1 MNKFLRYSFVALMA
15 MLIGKASA
23 QEVTLDFTLAT
34 GDDGKTSEWGF
45 PAGSSNKTVE
55 EKSFTYGNY
64 TIKVAG
70 SEGNGY
76 YWHNKDHYLLFGKQ
90 GATLTL
96 PAFDFDVERIDIE
109 GTSGAS
115 EGIKQN
121 IFVGDEAVSTETTG
135 AKDVTN
141 QFVIAEGKQ
150 AAGTIFT
157 IKVTSNHNNQI
168 KTIKIWKKGTIS
180 GDTPD
185 TPDTNK
191 GLFSLMAFTKGTFTE
206 SDNQLAFDFE
216 AEVEPVQGTGVKI
229 PVTGKYLFDFEND
242 LCTACRV
249 SVTLPD
255 ETTAAAAHAVVM
267 QEAEK
272 EGYKDVKLEGNILSA
287 SLENGFVGVSK
298 TVIKSMMK
306 QLLNIEEEVKKVTI
320 AEFNAAAEST
330 DVWYQLTGTVKN
342 LKDGDQYGNFDL
354 EDETGSV
361 YVYGVLSEKGG
372 EKKKFQELVAAKGI
386 KNGDKLT
393 IIGNRGSYKDK
404 IEVLNAYFVSVE
416 SGSETPD
423 PQTTEEVKVVTIADF
438 NAAAESTDVWYQLT
452 GTVKNLKDGDQY
464 GNFDLEDETA
474 SVYVYGLLAE
484 KGGEKKKFQE
494 LVAAKGIKE
503 GSKITIIGNRGS
515 YKEKIEVMNAYFV
528 SIENA
533 VQGQV
538 WDFTKWSDATVANLK
553 ADAAASKTSGW
564 SDVEKKA
571 DAEAGADPTEASKDN
586 CFWLQ
591 LEAAPADGA
600 LTANGVVIEELKGL
614 KFDAEYAAKRSL
626 AIAVNYPSTSLGDYA
641 GPAYLWLGGGGSKQ
655 SCPCFTIP
663 GVKAG
668 SKITFEM
675 ESHKPSDARG
685 IGLYKNSYEEANLIG
700 EQFKPTAKATN
711 TWDITEDCDVVVWN
725 TSGCHIYKIE
735 VTSSASGIQAV
746 KTVKSGNG
754 FIYNLAGQRVDA
766 NYKGVVIKNGQKMI
780 QK

>member
-1 MNKFLRYSFVALMA
+1 MKNFLRYSFVALMA
-15 MLIGKASA
+15 MIIGKASA

-45 PAGSSNKTVE
+45 PAGSCNKTVE

-64 TIKVAG
+64 TVKVAG

-76 YWHNKDHYLLFGKQ
+76 YWHDKDHYLLFGKQ

-115 EGIKQN
+115 TGIKQN

-150 AAGTIFT
+150 AAGTIYT

-168 KTIKIWKKGTIS
+168 KTIKIWKKGTVSGGDEPATPAKEMSVADALAYTIALGADVESTEDITVKGKICSIKYTYSANYGTATYNIS
-180 GDTPD
+180 DDGQTGEGKEFTVYGSYYFDNKKWEEGQTQIAVGDEVIVKGKVIYYQGNTPEFSNKKNYLISLNGKTKDESTTPPTPD
-185 TPDTNK
+185 TPTEVNVAKALEIINALEDGKTTSEEYLVK
-191 GLFSLMAFTKGTFTE
+191 GFVVGTPDFQRKADGTLYGNVNFAIADEKGGATTLTVFR
-206 SDNQLAFDFE
+206 A
-216 AEVEPVQGTGVKI
+216 K
-229 PVTGKYLFDFEND
+229 DFEN
-242 LCTACRV
+242 
-249 SVTLPD
+249 
-255 ETTAAAAHAVVM
+255 
-267 QEAEK
+267 
-272 EGYKDVKLEGNILSA
+272 A
-287 SLENGFVGVSK
+287 SF
-298 TVIKSMMK
+298 
-306 QLLNIEEEVKKVTI
+306 
-320 AEFNAAAEST
+320 
-330 DVWYQLTGTVKN
+330 
-342 LKDGDQYGNFDL
+342 
-354 EDETGSV
+354 
-361 YVYGVLSEKGG
+361 
-372 EKKKFQELVAAKGI
+372 
-386 KNGDKLT
+386 
-393 IIGNRGSYKDK
+393 
-404 IEVLNAYFVSVE
+404 
-416 SGSETPD
+416 
-423 PQTTEEVKVVTIADF
+423 TEETI
-438 NAAAESTDVWYQLT
+438 NR
-452 GTVKNLKDGDQY
+452 
-464 GNFDLEDETA
+464 
-474 SVYVYGLLAE
+474 
-484 KGGEKKKFQE
+484 
-494 LVAAKGIKE
+494 IKE
-503 GSKITIIGNRGS
+503 GDGVVVRGKLQKYVKNDVMTPELTS
-515 YKEKIEVMNAYFV
+515 CYLISVTPAAIEGA
-528 SIENA
+528 
-533 VQGQV
+533 QV

-655 SCPCFTIP
+655 TCPCFTIP

-668 SKITFEM
+668 SKVTFEM

-700 EQFKPTAKATN
+700 EQFKPTVKATN

-735 VTSSASGIQAV
+735 VTSGASGIQAV

>member
-64 TIKVAG
+64 TIKLAG

-76 YWHNKDHYLLFGKQ
+76 YWHDKDHYLLFGKQ

-115 EGIKQN
+115 TGIKQN

-150 AAGTIFT
+150 AAGTIYT

-168 KTIKIWKKGTIS
+168 KTIKIWKKGTVSGGDEPATPAKEMSVADALAYTIALGADVESTEDITVKGKICSIKYTYSANYGTATYNIS
-180 GDTPD
+180 DDGQTGEGKEFTVYGSYYFDNKKWEEGQTQIAVGDEVIVKGKVIYYQGNTPEFSNKKNYLISLNGKTKDESTTPPTPD
-185 TPDTNK
+185 TPTEVNVAKALEIINALEDGKTTSEEYLVK
-191 GLFSLMAFTKGTFTE
+191 GFVVGTPDFQRKADGTLYGNVNFAIADEKGGATTLTVFR
-206 SDNQLAFDFE
+206 A
-216 AEVEPVQGTGVKI
+216 K
-229 PVTGKYLFDFEND
+229 DFEN
-242 LCTACRV
+242 
-249 SVTLPD
+249 
-255 ETTAAAAHAVVM
+255 
-267 QEAEK
+267 
-272 EGYKDVKLEGNILSA
+272 A
-287 SLENGFVGVSK
+287 SF
-298 TVIKSMMK
+298 
-306 QLLNIEEEVKKVTI
+306 
-320 AEFNAAAEST
+320 
-330 DVWYQLTGTVKN
+330 
-342 LKDGDQYGNFDL
+342 
-354 EDETGSV
+354 
-361 YVYGVLSEKGG
+361 
-372 EKKKFQELVAAKGI
+372 
-386 KNGDKLT
+386 
-393 IIGNRGSYKDK
+393 
-404 IEVLNAYFVSVE
+404 
-416 SGSETPD
+416 
-423 PQTTEEVKVVTIADF
+423 TEETI
-438 NAAAESTDVWYQLT
+438 NR
-452 GTVKNLKDGDQY
+452 
-464 GNFDLEDETA
+464 
-474 SVYVYGLLAE
+474 
-484 KGGEKKKFQE
+484 
-494 LVAAKGIKE
+494 IKE
-503 GSKITIIGNRGS
+503 GDGVVVRGKLQKYVKNDVMTPELTS
-515 YKEKIEVMNAYFV
+515 CYLISVTPAAIEGAK
-528 SIENA
+528 
-533 VQGQV
+533 V

-685 IGLYKNSYEEANLIG
+685 VGLYKNSYEEANLIG

-735 VTSSASGIQAV
+735 VTSGAAGIQAV